1 MNIIESWVFF
11 PYQIKN
17 VTVCWLSAEH
27 LTVLKYLALYI
38 LKKLN
43 FPSPVHNS
51 TRIKKKNIISLIIK
65 SISYTLQINHYLYS
79 VFIGY
84 EMFYIQNIFWFSF
97 QVYLLY
103 YTLEWDCWKVHSC
116 CESME
121 KANIDFWNIYLSH
134 AELLEKT
141 QIWECQN
148 FRFLGSTW
156 RGNEKYILKNSFD

>member
-51 TRIKKKNIISLIIK
+51 TRIKKKHYLINNKKYFLYFTNKSLFVQCFYRLWNVLHTEYHLIFIPGILAILYIRMRLLKGSLMLWKYGK
-65 SISYTLQINHYLYS
+65 SKHWLLKYLSFTCRITWENTNLRMPKLQISGQH
-79 VFIGY
+79 
-84 EMFYIQNIFWFSF
+84 
-97 QVYLLY
+97 
-103 YTLEWDCWKVHSC
+103 
-116 CESME
+116 
-121 KANIDFWNIYLSH
+121 
-134 AELLEKT
+134 
-141 QIWECQN
+141 
-148 FRFLGSTW
+148 
-156 RGNEKYILKNSFD
+156 LKR